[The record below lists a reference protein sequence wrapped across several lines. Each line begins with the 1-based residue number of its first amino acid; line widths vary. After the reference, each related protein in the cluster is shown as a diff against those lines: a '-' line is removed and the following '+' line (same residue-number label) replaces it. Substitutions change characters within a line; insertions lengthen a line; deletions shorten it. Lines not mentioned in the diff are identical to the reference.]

1 MAVETCTDAILA
13 GLKKRDDA
21 TKAIAKAKAKGKAKG
36 KAKSE
41 PKVEAKAETNVLPT
55 IAKVKTSKKAF
66 VVPKPKAGEPVYF
79 GPCTIMHGQGKWRV
93 TTEANR
99 RYDKGFSF
107 KKPGAWDDL
116 LAYCIENQ

>member
-1 MAVETCTDAILA
+1 METCTDAILA

-21 TKAIAKAKAKGKAKG
+21 TKAKAKAKAKG

-41 PKVEAKAETNVLPT
+41 PKVKVKAETKVLPT
-55 IAKVKTSKKAF
+55 ITKVQTSKKPID
-66 VVPKPKAGEPVYF
+66 VPKPKAGEPVYF
-79 GPCTIMHGQGKWRV
+79 GPCTIMYGQGKWRV

-99 RYDKGFSF
+99 RYDKAFSF

-116 LAYCIENQ
+116 LAYCMANQ